1 MVYKLLTYYEH
12 QRFIKKKNYEHQR
25 KALHTEVGGPCLIVP
40 WKMTRVG
47 WGKWDKGWN
56 DKLKAGSESREE
68 LDGGKN

>member
-1 MVYKLLTYYEH
+1 MSWYCKHTHIMVYKLLTYYEH
-12 QRFIKKKNYEHQR
+12 QR
-25 KALHTEVGGPCLIVP
+25 KALHREVGGPCLIVP